1 MTYEEAIKKLET
13 LVGEMEQGEVP
24 IDKMAERLREAQ
36 QLILQ
41 CRKQLKAADEAIG
54 QLLDSPTE

>member
-13 LVGEMEQGEVP
+13 LAREMEQGEVP

-36 QLILQ
+36 QLIQQ